1 MATSAGLGQPSVLST
16 LPKNLPLDFLKTI
29 TDQFSEA
36 RKIGTGAFGTVYMC
50 FTSSEVHTKMDW
62 NIRFNI
68 IKGIC
73 NGLHFVHSIPIVHMD
88 LKPENILLD
97 DNMVPKIADFGLS
110 RLFGQEQTRMNTQ
123 NVVGSYGYIAPEYL
137 YRGEISTKSD
147 IYSLGLLIMETTTG
161 EKNCPGKEP
170 SAVQF
175 IKNVRENWKEQRI
188 ASEYPLLDADGL
200 QQVKKC
206 IEIGLECVE
215 IDRLKRPSIET
226 ILDKLNGRC
235 ASIRN

>member
-1 MATSAGLGQPSVLST
+1 VGILINKCLRYCNSLYLS
-16 LPKNLPLDFLKTI
+16 NSI
-29 TDQFSEA
+29 IQ
-36 RKIGTGAFGTVYMC
+36 C

-123 NVVGSYGYIAPEYL
+123 NVVGS
-137 YRGEISTKSD
+137 
-147 IYSLGLLIMETTTG
+147 
-161 EKNCPGKEP
+161 
-170 SAVQF
+170 
-175 IKNVRENWKEQRI
+175 
-188 ASEYPLLDADGL
+188 
-200 QQVKKC
+200 
-206 IEIGLECVE
+206 
-215 IDRLKRPSIET
+215 
-226 ILDKLNGRC
+226 
-235 ASIRN
+235 